1 MYVVLPSPCF
11 LDLVAL
17 GMSTAALTLSTFN
30 SACISTLEMQI
41 ISNNK
46 RVDHLVDITNLH
58 EKHFKAVDQKLVSD
72 KLATLLKINK
82 VHFAKMTDF
91 MEQTF
96 GTAVAISKCLIHT
109 AYNNH
114 LSPGTLHHEALLE
127 IVKYVNGV
135 SQNGKLLSFFH
146 QPSDLFLVE
155 TSYIYKQEV
164 KTFVLVL
171 HVPLEA
177 PHNLMPLYEFIPLL
191 VHFKFSGNVS
201 ITPEVGHNNMIAV
214 GHSKSY
220 QLISSLVLQ
229 PCNKMGELIFAKEGM
244 SSLQI

>member
-1 MYVVLPSPCF
+1 LQRSANLASLTFVDILVALPQNTVITRDKCF

-30 SACISTLEMQI
+30 SGCISTLEMQI

-58 EKHFKAVDQKLVSD
+58 EKHFKAVDQKLDNVSD
-72 KLATLLKINK
+72 KLSTLLKINK
-82 VHFAKMTDF
+82 VHFAKMMDF
-91 MEQTF
+91 MEQKF

-135 SQNGKLLSFFH
+135 SQNGELLSFFH
-146 QPSDLFLVE
+146 QPSDLILVE
-155 TSYIYKQEV
+155 TSYINKPEV

-171 HVPLEA
+171 HVP
-177 PHNLMPLYEFIPLL
+177 P
-191 VHFKFSGNVS
+191 
-201 ITPEVGHNNMIAV
+201 T
-214 GHSKSY
+214 
-220 QLISSLVLQ
+220 Q
-229 PCNKMGELIFAKEGM
+229 PNAIV
-244 SSLQI
+244 